1 MQYNKNKIYFNTENI
16 TTKNDFLK
24 KYNTN
29 PNVKPAVINTK
40 IKKEYIFIIGI
51 SFVLIILLNK

>member
-1 MQYNKNKIYFNTENI
+1 MQYDKNKIYFNTENI

-40 IKKEYIFIIGI
+40 IKKNIY
-51 SFVLIILLNK
+51 LLLVYLLSLLYY

>member
-1 MQYNKNKIYFNTENI
+1 MQYDKNKIYFNTENI

-24 KYNTN
+24 KYNIN

-51 SFVLIILLNK
+51 SVVLIILLNK